1 MGIAVGYTTL
11 DDLESRLDNA
21 VELGIIEEAEARR
34 EYEEAM
40 AEELERRAER
50 DYEKFYNDDDFDPHL
65 IF

>member
-11 DDLESRLDNA
+11 DNLESRLDNA
-21 VELGIIEEAEARR
+21 VELGIIDEAEARR

-50 DYEKFYNDDDFDPHL
+50 DYEEFYNDGDFDPHL